1 MDIFTQFVIDHEHD
15 DTGRLLLGRGKWP
28 DIDMDLAVH
37 TIEGRRRMR
46 VKMPLWHAVPG
57 LRYPTR
63 LCTEQCSS
71 AATAR
76 YKASL
81 AARILSEDSVRS
93 TGNGIRSTENAF
105 SGDAKK
111 PKKIADLTG
120 GIGVDAR
127 AFCEVAERV
136 LHNEM
141 DPVLS
146 EAVKYNFGLLGIS
159 NAVFRN
165 ECAAPG
171 RIGDILGAFD
181 PDLIFLDPARR
192 AGDGRKV
199 FRLEDCQPDIL
210 ALRDELF
217 RHAPHLLLKLSPMAD
232 ISWVVRQLNSSTRQ
246 DGLGMQSASPLS
258 TRISDAGEGMP
269 EAGKV
274 REVHVV
280 EADGEC
286 KELLV
291 WLDRSWDGPFRLV
304 ICNAD
309 RTSEGSILSFGQ
321 DTESRAEP
329 QFVTGPDI
337 LRGGLLFEPGKALS
351 KAGLFNT
358 LCDGTGLLKLARH
371 THLYLVSP
379 AALRSGQDDCTPW
392 FPAGWASAEG
402 AESPGKDTGSTRK
415 NEESTAKNAEATEK
429 DTEATEKDTESPG
442 KDAES
447 PAKNE
452 ESPEK
457 NTESPE
463 KNTEPPAKNEE
474 STAKNA
480 ESPAKNTESTGK
492 DGKEEKVTELSSFG
506 KLFRI
511 IEIHPFSNKTAK
523 TVGKAWPRAD
533 VTVKDLPLSS
543 DELRSRL
550 GVVSDAAVHI
560 FGCRVTGPAANADP
574 DRPENS
580 RQTRNGAP
588 KDSACLIVSEPVSD
602 PSGQGLSRR

>member
-81 AARILSEDSVRS
+81 AARILSEDPVRS
-93 TGNGIRSTENAF
+93 TGNGSRSTENDIP
-105 SGDAKK
+105 GDAKK

-146 EAVKYNFGLLGIS
+146 EAVKHNFGLLGIS

-232 ISWVVRQLNSSTRQ
+232 ISWVVRQLNNSTRP
-246 DGLGMQSASPLS
+246 DGIGRHLS
-258 TRISDAGEGMP
+258 TRISDDGEGMP

-329 QFVTGPDI
+329 QFVTGPDT

-379 AALRSGQDDCTPW
+379 AALRSGQDDCTPR
-392 FPAGWASAEG
+392 FPAGWAPAEG
-402 AESPGKDTGSTRK
+402 AESMGKDT
-415 NEESTAKNAEATEK
+415 
-429 DTEATEKDTESPG
+429 
-442 KDAES
+442 ES

-452 ESPEK
+452 E
-457 NTESPE
+457 
-463 KNTEPPAKNEE
+463 A
-474 STAKNA
+474 
-480 ESPAKNTESTGK
+480 
-492 DGKEEKVTELSSFG
+492 
-506 KLFRI
+506 
-511 IEIHPFSNKTAK
+511 TAK
-523 TVGKAWPRAD
+523 TEAIMIGSMPR
-533 VTVKDLPLSS
+533 
-543 DELRSRL
+543 
-550 GVVSDAAVHI
+550 
-560 FGCRVTGPAANADP
+560 
-574 DRPENS
+574 
-580 RQTRNGAP
+580 
-588 KDSACLIVSEPVSD
+588 
-602 PSGQGLSRR
+602 

>member
-81 AARILSEDSVRS
+81 AARILSEDPVRS
-93 TGNGIRSTENAF
+93 TGNGSRSTENAF
-105 SGDAKK
+105 SGDAKR

-146 EAVKYNFGLLGIS
+146 EAVKHNFGLLGIS

-232 ISWVVRQLNSSTRQ
+232 ISWIVKQLNSSTRP

-258 TRISDAGEGMP
+258 PQISDDGEGMP

-329 QFVTGPDI
+329 QFVTGPDT

-379 AALRSGQDDCTPW
+379 AALQSGQDDCTPR
-392 FPAGWASAEG
+392 FPAGWAPAEG
-402 AESPGKDTGSTRK
+402 VESTRKDTGSTRK
-415 NEESTAKNAEATEK
+415 DEEVTAKNEESTRKNTESTEK
-429 DTEATEKDTESPG
+429 DTEATEKDAGSPRKDEEATE
-442 KDAES
+442 KNAES
-447 PAKNE
+447 P
-452 ESPEK
+452 
-457 NTESPE
+457 
-463 KNTEPPAKNEE
+463 
-474 STAKNA
+474 AKNA
-480 ESPAKNTESTGK
+480 ESPAKNTESTEK
-492 DGKEEKVTELSSFG
+492 DGKEEKATELSSFG

-511 IEIHPFSNKTAK
+511 IEIHPFSNKTTK

-560 FGCRVTGPAANADP
+560 FGCRVTGLAANAAP

-588 KDSACLIVSEPVSD
+588 KDPACLIVSEPVSD

>member
-81 AARILSEDSVRS
+81 AARILSEDPVRS
-93 TGNGIRSTENAF
+93 TGNGSRSTENAF

-146 EAVKYNFGLLGIS
+146 EAVKHNFGLLGIS

-165 ECAAPG
+165 ECVAPG

-232 ISWVVRQLNSSTRQ
+232 ISWVVKQLNSSTRP
-246 DGLGMQSASPLS
+246 DGLGRHLSP
-258 TRISDAGEGMP
+258 RISDAGEGMP

-329 QFVTGPDI
+329 QFVTGPDT

-379 AALRSGQDDCTPW
+379 AALRSGQDDCTPR
-392 FPAGWASAEG
+392 FPAGWAPAEDAESTEKDIG
-402 AESPGKDTGSTRK
+402 APAKNAESPTK
-415 NEESTAKNAEATEK
+415 NEESTAKDTEPPAKNTESTEK
-429 DTEATEKDTESPG
+429 DTEATEKDAGSPRKDEEATE
-442 KDAES
+442 KNAES
-447 PAKNE
+447 P
-452 ESPEK
+452 
-457 NTESPE
+457 
-463 KNTEPPAKNEE
+463 
-474 STAKNA
+474 AKNA
-480 ESPAKNTESTGK
+480 ESPAKNTESTEK
-492 DGKEEKVTELSSFG
+492 DGKEEKATELSSFG

-511 IEIHPFSNKTAK
+511 IEIHPFSNKTTK

-560 FGCRVTGPAANADP
+560 FGCRVTGLAANAAP

>member
-81 AARILSEDSVRS
+81 AARILSEDPVRS
-93 TGNGIRSTENAF
+93 TGNGSRSTENDF
-105 SGDAKK
+105 PGDAKK

-146 EAVKYNFGLLGIS
+146 EAVKHNFGLLGIS

-210 ALRDELF
+210 ALKDELF

-232 ISWVVRQLNSSTRQ
+232 ISWVVKQLNSSTRP
-246 DGLGMQSASPLS
+246 DGLGRHLS
-258 TRISDAGEGMP
+258 TRISDDGEGIP

-329 QFVTGPDI
+329 QFVTGPDT

-379 AALRSGQDDCTPW
+379 TALRSGQDDCTPW